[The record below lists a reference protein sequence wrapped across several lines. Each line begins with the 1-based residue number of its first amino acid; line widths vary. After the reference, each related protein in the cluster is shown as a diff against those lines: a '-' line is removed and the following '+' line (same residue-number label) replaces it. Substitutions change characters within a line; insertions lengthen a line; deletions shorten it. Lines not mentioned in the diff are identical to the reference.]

1 MFPEAEKWTQDG
13 SINLKGPLA
22 GIPVSLKDSIVV
34 GGYDASVGYSGK
46 CFKPLSNQQMM
57 FGVVVR
63 TLTTQDILLAA
74 VQVAKVLFSL
84 SVAQE

>member
-1 MFPEAEKWTQDG
+1 VDTTPPLDTLANASSLTLQMVLWCAYSKT
-13 SINLKGPLA
+13 LGPFHSSRLLY
-22 GIPVSLKDSIVV
+22 PSPCS
-34 GGYDASVGYSGK
+34 
-46 CFKPLSNQQMM
+46 LSNQQMM